1 LARGRRVIKS
11 SSAGYLVGIIRLPE
25 TVPKKKYA
33 LTIRP
38 VIDDRARPVAPLDA
52 IPVVTGWNYRYG

>member
-1 LARGRRVIKS
+1 LLALFD
-11 SSAGYLVGIIRLPE
+11 Y
-25 TVPKKKYA
+25 PKRSQRKKYA

-52 IPVVTGWNYRYG
+52 IPVVTGRNYRYGY